1 MNRVKL
7 EFEARS
13 ENESLAR
20 VCVAAVATE
29 LNPTLEEIN
38 DIKTAVSEAVTNA
51 VIHGYDEKGGSIIL
65 DILVEENT
73 LTVTVTDFGRG
84 IRDIRQAMEPFYT
97 TGSDSE
103 RSGMGFTFMEVFMD
117 ELKVESIENHGTVIR
132 MSKTIGVGNN

>member
-1 MNRVKL
+1 MNRVKM

-13 ENESLAR
+13 ENECLAR

>member
-1 MNRVKL
+1 MNRVKM

-20 VCVAAVATE
+20 ACVAAVATE